1 MAKEDM
7 NGDVLVIDDD
17 YESRWLAEYLR
28 SQGETGLS
36 YWTLFKRLGDW
47 PTEQPDK
54 MPDLGGTATER
65 CGWVPGGD
73 WDWNGAAAGSWEV
86 RWDNREPWDAS
97 HGWGVVSVKGAE
109 YDEPW
114 DLVMVSSAH
123 STSRPAICE
132 KRESACVDAP
142 TVMIRTA
149 TAFPATP
156 ADQVFEVNLTFSDP
170 INNLSFDVDFTNPA
184 SWQTIGGVG
193 GAVASMQQTGT
204 HEIKETIRAVQ
215 PGWVTLQVKD
225 MVFTRTA
232 DGQQNTA
239 SNKLIFYS
247 GCHMAWSED
256 KSVDPSETLSAYRLC
271 KDRPACQ
278 IYVFEAV
285 SGLPGG
291 GTLPSAC
298 HIYEDPDF
306 SGPVDPSKVKSTRSC
321 AERTDV
327 TAPRLSLVRKVDGS
341 GAILGG
347 GTLNAFYDHSK
358 NIHMHVDIFL
368 SEPIKYFDPS
378 DLEVT
383 GQNCS
388 ISGELGFGGGS
399 AVLKKKSNGIG
410 TTWPPWDTHF
420 RLLLRMDESP
430 PWFVTG
436 KVTIALSPSS
446 NAKDFSNSPIAPGSA
461 SIEFNI
467 IPGCDTMQRMN
478 DTVLTGGTLKDW
490 MGVPGHDFGSCA
502 YTCRVEP
509 SCSGFSFNKSDGT
522 CCLKWG
528 PQEDGEGGWVPSAMT
543 SIDSAVRDCQCATDC
558 FEVFL
563 PQVCGD
569 GIVSG
574 NETCDDGNEASLD
587 GCSATCQEEDGWLC
601 MTPGQLCSP
610 LVCGDG
616 LLAGSEQ
623 CDDNNTASLDGCSD
637 ACQIEEGWTC
647 PTPGEL
653 CAPICGDGLLKG
665 NEQCDDGGINNGDGC
680 SGSCGIESGWL
691 CPTPGSPCVPKCGD
705 DIVVGN
711 ETCDDGNE
719 ASLDGCSS
727 ICTVEPGWTCPI
739 PGSLCVRIPTEP
751 PTTDSC
757 FCSEG
762 FGCVNN
768 VCSNCRLAFDTPVRY
783 ACYQDW
789 TADECTEAGAN
800 YTWCGTAPTPPP
812 SLIDDITDDVDKL
825 KDEQA
830 LNETQVG
837 DAIDELLD
845 EEESGGPTAPPIDS
859 VDAFAERLVRAV
871 QVANALKN
879 KDMDGVLL
887 ERNITDGDVKAQK
900 RVIMRALLKDIAKV
914 ATERST
920 GGLVGVASTPSEV
933 LLSAVTLATTVEA
946 ADEAE
951 SADIDDTSTAV
962 SAFTS
967 LANISKDAIAQAD
980 DATAAGTAKAL
991 SGVEHYLDAAAGLF
1005 RQLKRTAKSP
1015 PAPQASRRLTADAY
1029 HNMSSDI
1036 HTSTAWLG
1044 DGLAGSLAAS
1054 ARDSVEVVSPSGG
1067 THIKVAD
1074 PARVSGQPVLTMTT
1088 AQQPV
1093 AVSFPSSVD
1102 SSTASCSGAQS
1113 AQSIQMTFWS
1123 QDPYTYA
1130 DSDVPINETQTNN
1143 TIKSAAQGT
1152 LTVESRQCGSAL
1164 ALRSSS
1170 VDEPF
1175 RLFLPRPS
1183 ATHLRRLQSA
1193 SVNRTVTVEEACG
1206 FWNDA
1211 THQWDTQGC
1220 RTSEARS
1227 NATTLCCECGHLTS
1241 FSSLFR
1247 SVIRESSIEDVLGGA
1262 GDSLKNMADID
1273 AWVKNIAGTF
1283 VLVMIAIHLVCL
1295 ALSIYFDCR
1304 HPITDQILLDIW
1316 MTDPLLDAR
1325 HAAVKSE
1332 SPPCTYKSCALSE
1345 HTKLRSRVHE
1355 PVKPLNDLIKE
1366 SWRSAKP
1373 KETVDSRLI
1382 ANKAMSGLSDVSL
1395 SEFVISGELSPRKRI
1410 IKHVGSEG
1418 GSDSEDRT
1426 PVDEPRVRELS
1437 FTPSDQA
1444 VVDARGMRSMVGP
1457 DKDWKDRPKDVKLI
1471 KSGVLKE
1478 ALRQRLLLELQRQQA
1493 AAVIIQRRWR
1503 AILERMVAEAD
1514 EQKAQEAL
1522 CEGQAEVNEAPV
1534 RPALI
1539 GRPQLQQDTA
1549 DATRHARHIQFANMG
1564 EQVGDADS
1572 PMSIHRLQTGMSVQP
1587 GLEKIMSTVRDDIE
1601 GDTDSAGGVSPKLH
1615 TGQTIPIDAYFGEE
1629 PDEQADVKLTVDRET
1644 KGCKTGYKKSVS
1656 IVAEGDGKG
1665 GKKRT
1670 VAAARRKSVT
1680 DSWLD
1685 VNAEVDLMVTRTLRR
1700 VEYVEWG
1707 PSKMFR
1713 EVVRRDHPLFKL
1725 FILNPTYTAVQR
1737 TLFFGSISLGIL
1749 TMCAVF
1755 FDRPRQGAGDT
1766 VLLAFNGNEIAWQL
1780 TLRQL
1785 VVLLWSIILAKP
1797 IPLALILLFRKAV
1810 PHIRPSARR
1819 STAYSL
1825 KTGLSQKTAFLR
1837 TVGRPV
1843 ADITGRHSGHFPL
1856 STKMAV
1862 LFRWRL
1868 KERIGIAIGLLYW
1881 FACDAFLLL
1890 FAFSERLAEST
1901 PERPPRII
1909 YQDFVLACT
1918 VELLNSFIIQPIL
1931 FFMVLSLLLM
1941 AILRIGVCDW
1951 VVWFM
1956 PHWFDFS
1963 FSGAQGIHELTIQL
1977 QAITDT
1983 HELARGIL
1991 GFAGLNIDS
2000 IGMVQDVFTF

>member
-1 MAKEDM
+1 
-7 NGDVLVIDDD
+7 
-17 YESRWLAEYLR
+17 
-28 SQGETGLS
+28 
-36 YWTLFKRLGDW
+36 
-47 PTEQPDK
+47 
-54 MPDLGGTATER
+54 
-65 CGWVPGGD
+65 
-73 WDWNGAAAGSWEV
+73 
-86 RWDNREPWDAS
+86 
-97 HGWGVVSVKGAE
+97 
-109 YDEPW
+109 
-114 DLVMVSSAH
+114 
-123 STSRPAICE
+123 
-132 KRESACVDAP
+132 
-142 TVMIRTA
+142 
-149 TAFPATP
+149 
-156 ADQVFEVNLTFSDP
+156 
-170 INNLSFDVDFTNPA
+170 
-184 SWQTIGGVG
+184 
-193 GAVASMQQTGT
+193 
-204 HEIKETIRAVQ
+204 
-215 PGWVTLQVKD
+215 
-225 MVFTRTA
+225 
-232 DGQQNTA
+232 
-239 SNKLIFYS
+239 
-247 GCHMAWSED
+247 
-256 KSVDPSETLSAYRLC
+256 
-271 KDRPACQ
+271 
-278 IYVFEAV
+278 
-285 SGLPGG
+285 
-291 GTLPSAC
+291 
-298 HIYEDPDF
+298 
-306 SGPVDPSKVKSTRSC
+306 
-321 AERTDV
+321 
-327 TAPRLSLVRKVDGS
+327 
-341 GAILGG
+341 
-347 GTLNAFYDHSK
+347 
-358 NIHMHVDIFL
+358 
-368 SEPIKYFDPS
+368 
-378 DLEVT
+378 
-383 GQNCS
+383 
-388 ISGELGFGGGS
+388 
-399 AVLKKKSNGIG
+399 
-410 TTWPPWDTHF
+410 
-420 RLLLRMDESP
+420 
-430 PWFVTG
+430 
-436 KVTIALSPSS
+436 
-446 NAKDFSNSPIAPGSA
+446 
-461 SIEFNI
+461 
-467 IPGCDTMQRMN
+467 
-478 DTVLTGGTLKDW
+478 
-490 MGVPGHDFGSCA
+490 
-502 YTCRVEP
+502 
-509 SCSGFSFNKSDGT
+509 
-522 CCLKWG
+522 
-528 PQEDGEGGWVPSAMT
+528 
-543 SIDSAVRDCQCATDC
+543 
-558 FEVFL
+558 
-563 PQVCGD
+563 
-569 GIVSG
+569 
-574 NETCDDGNEASLD
+574 
-587 GCSATCQEEDGWLC
+587 
-601 MTPGQLCSP
+601 
-610 LVCGDG
+610 
-616 LLAGSEQ
+616 
-623 CDDNNTASLDGCSD
+623 
-637 ACQIEEGWTC
+637 
-647 PTPGEL
+647 
-653 CAPICGDGLLKG
+653 
-665 NEQCDDGGINNGDGC
+665 
-680 SGSCGIESGWL
+680 
-691 CPTPGSPCVPKCGD
+691 
-705 DIVVGN
+705 
-711 ETCDDGNE
+711 
-719 ASLDGCSS
+719 
-727 ICTVEPGWTCPI
+727 
-739 PGSLCVRIPTEP
+739 
-751 PTTDSC
+751 
-757 FCSEG
+757 
-762 FGCVNN
+762 
-768 VCSNCRLAFDTPVRY
+768 
-783 ACYQDW
+783 
-789 TADECTEAGAN
+789 
-800 YTWCGTAPTPPP
+800 
-812 SLIDDITDDVDKL
+812 
-825 KDEQA
+825 
-830 LNETQVG
+830 
-837 DAIDELLD
+837 
-845 EEESGGPTAPPIDS
+845 
-859 VDAFAERLVRAV
+859 
-871 QVANALKN
+871 
-879 KDMDGVLL
+879 
-887 ERNITDGDVKAQK
+887 
-900 RVIMRALLKDIAKV
+900 MRALLKDIAKV

-1325 HAAVKSE
+1325 HAARTRVQKGLQSCTRRAYHPWWCDFFICRLFGGIYLHCRKRE
-1332 SPPCTYKSCALSE
+1332 PTMHLQELRTLRSVRHELMHEPTKGRTEGFTSIEAVATKEVTKTSPVSVYSASTE